1 MISDEVLMLQYRE
14 GDIQAFETLYTRHK
28 GPLYRY
34 LLHQLRDRAIT
45 DDLFQE
51 IWLNLIRSRERYEH
65 KARFTTWL
73 YCMARNRLIDHYR
86 SQKRGISFSSQEE
99 HDVALLQADDCE
111 QPERKDEVTR
121 DIDHLFKLLDQL
133 PEAQRE
139 AFLLKEESGM
149 TLEEIAK
156 ITNSNPETV
165 KSRLRYAVGKL
176 RAGLRGDHEE

>member
-1 MISDEVLMLQYRE
+1 MISDEVLMTQYRE
-14 GDIQAFETLYTRHK
+14 GDTQAFETLYTRHK

-65 KARFTTWL
+65 KAKFTTWL
-73 YCMARNRLIDHYR
+73 YRIAHNRLIDHYR
-86 SQKRGISFSSQEE
+86 SQKRGISASTQ
-99 HDVALLQADDCE
+99 DDYDMALLQTDDCE
-111 QPERKDEVTR
+111 QPERINEVAR
-121 DIDHLFKLLDQL
+121 DVDRLLKLLDQL

-156 ITNSNPETV
+156 VTNSNTETV
-165 KSRLRYAVGKL
+165 KSRLRYAFGKL
-176 RAGLRGDHEE
+176 RAGMRSDHE